1 MRLKKYTP
9 DTVGKQKRGEA
20 FVKMNAV
27 GLITFSTRARD
38 MIGLDRGMRIEFCR
52 DEDRPHDW
60 YIHITK
66 ADEGF
71 KVWQN
76 GSSKLLAV
84 NSAGM
89 VREIFSDIDMLESKA
104 AFMISAYPV
113 ELNGEKFWRIMT
125 DNNLKT
131 GVR

>member
-20 FVKMNAV
+20 FIKMDAV

-38 MIGLDRGMRIEFCR
+38 MIGLDKGMRIEFCR
-52 DEDRPHDW
+52 DEDRPYDW

-89 VREIFSDIDMLESKA
+89 VREIFSDIDTVESRET
-104 AFMISAYPV
+104 FMISNRPV
-113 ELNGEKFWRIMT
+113 ELNGEKFWKIIT
-125 DNNLKT
+125 DKGLKT
-131 GVR
+131 GI

>member
-20 FVKMNAV
+20 FVKMNLR
-27 GLITFSTRARD
+27 GLIAFSAQAIE
-38 MIGLDRGMRIEFCR
+38 MIGLEKGDKIDFCR

-60 YIHITK
+60 HVHVTK
-66 ADEGF
+66 GNGF
-71 KVWQN
+71 KVRQN
-76 GSSKLLAV
+76 GRSKQLSV

-89 VREIFSDIDMLESKA
+89 VRKIFSDTDTVESRET
-104 AFMISAYPV
+104 FMISNRPV
-113 ELNGEKFWRIMT
+113 ELNGEKFWKIIT

-131 GVR
+131 GI

>member
-20 FVKMNAV
+20 FVKLNVV
-27 GLITFSTRARD
+27 GLITFSTRAGE
-38 MIGLDRGMRIEFCR
+38 MIGLEKGMRIEFCR

-76 GSSKLLAV
+76 GSSKLLAI

-89 VREIFSDIDMLESKA
+89 VREVFSDIDTVVSRET
-104 AFMISAYPV
+104 FMIDSCPV
-113 ELNGEKFWRIMT
+113 ELNGEKFWKIIT
-125 DNNLKT
+125 DKGLKT
-131 GVR
+131 GI

>member
-20 FVKMNAV
+20 FVKMNVV
-27 GLITFSTRARD
+27 GLITFSTRAGE
-38 MIGLDRGMRIEFCR
+38 MIGLEKGMRIEFCR

-76 GSSKLLAV
+76 GSSKLLAI

-89 VREIFSDIDMLESKA
+89 VREIFSDIDMLERKA
-104 AFMISAYPV
+104 TFQISAYPV
-113 ELNGEKFWRIMT
+113 ELNGEKFWKIIT
-125 DNNLKT
+125 DKALKT
-131 GVR
+131 GI

>member
-9 DTVGKQKRGEA
+9 DTIGKQKKGTP
-20 FVKMNAV
+20 FVRMYLR
-27 GLITFSTRARD
+27 GLITFSAQTTE
-38 MIGLDRGMRIEFCR
+38 MIGLEKGDKIDFCR

-76 GSSKLLAV
+76 GSSKLLAI
-84 NSAGM
+84 NSTGM

-104 AFMISAYPV
+104 LFLISACPV
-113 ELNGEKFWRIMT
+113 ELNGEKFWKIIT
-125 DNNLKT
+125 DRGLKT
-131 GVR
+131 GI

>member
-1 MRLKKYTP
+1 MRLKKYTS

-20 FVKMNAV
+20 FVKLNVV
-27 GLITFSTRARD
+27 GLITFSTRAGE
-38 MIGLDRGMRIEFCR
+38 MIGLEKGMRIEFCR

-76 GSSKLLAV
+76 ESSKLLAI

-89 VREIFSDIDMLESKA
+89 VREIFSDIDMLERKA
-104 AFMISAYPV
+104 TFQISAYPV
-113 ELNGEKFWRIMT
+113 ELNGEKFWRIIT
-125 DNNLKT
+125 DKALKT
-131 GVR
+131 GI

>member
-20 FVKMNAV
+20 FVKLNVV
-27 GLITFSTRARD
+27 GLITFSTRAGE
-38 MIGLDRGMRIEFCR
+38 MIGLEKGMRIEFCR

-76 GSSKLLAV
+76 GSSKLLAI

-89 VREIFSDIDMLESKA
+89 VREIFSDIDMLERKA
-104 AFMISAYPV
+104 TFQISAYPV
-113 ELNGEKFWRIMT
+113 ELNGEKFWKIIT
-125 DNNLKT
+125 DKALKT
-131 GVR
+131 GI

>member
-20 FVKMNAV
+20 SIRMNLR
-27 GLITFSTRARD
+27 GLISFSSLAGDLTGIEHGAR
-38 MIGLDRGMRIEFCR
+38 LEFCR
-52 DEDRPHDW
+52 DEDRPYDW
-60 YIHITK
+60 YIHVTR

-76 GSSKLLAV
+76 RSSGTLLV

-89 VREIFSDIDMLESKA
+89 VREIFSDIDMLETRA
-104 AFMISAYPV
+104 TFMISAYPV
-113 ELNGEKFWRIMT
+113 ELNGEKFWRIIT

-131 GVR
+131 GV